1 MDFALMWDSL
11 PKVLAGAGMTFQL
24 TFLALGLG
32 FVLATVIALASL
44 SGRRWLSLPADGYV
58 YVFRSTPLLVQIFLI
73 YYGLGQFQAVR
84 ASFLWPFLREPFACA
99 VLALMLNTGAY
110 TAEIIKG
117 GIRSVPWG
125 QVEAA
130 RACGMSG
137 LLLFRRILF
146 PVAFRQALPA
156 YGNEIILMIK
166 ASSLASTITLLE
178 ITGIARVIIAETFRP
193 IELFIV
199 SGGIYLVINAV
210 LSRAVRALELYLSP
224 QLKDSLDSEQRRQQT
239 LGVRVG

>member
-1 MDFALMWDSL
+1 MDFALMWESL

-24 TFLALGLG
+24 TFAALALG
-32 FVLATVIALASL
+32 FVLACLIASASL
-44 SGRRWLSLPADGYV
+44 SKSKLISVPADTYV
-58 YVFRSTPLLVQIFLI
+58 YLFRSTPLLVQIFLI
-73 YYGLGQFQAVR
+73 YYGLGQFQDVR
-84 ASFLWPFLREPFACA
+84 SSIFWPFLREPFACA
-99 VLALMLNTGAY
+99 VLALTLNTGAY

-137 LLLFRRILF
+137 LLLYRRILF
-146 PVAFRQALPA
+146 PIAFRQALPG

-178 ITGIARVIIAETFRP
+178 ITGIARVIIADTFRP
-193 IELFIV
+193 VELFIV
-199 SGGIYLVINAV
+199 AGSIYLAINAV
-210 LSRAVRALELYLSP
+210 LSRGVRMLELHLSP
-224 QLKDSLDSEQRRQQT
+224 QLKDTLDTEQQRQRT
-239 LGVRVG
+239 AVIAR